1 MGEKIKRNASM
12 KSAHFLILIRI
23 FSIVRKDK
31 ASCLL
36 MDIVAYFESE
46 QEQRESLPSGKT
58 TVLVP

>member
-31 ASCLL
+31 AL
-36 MDIVAYFESE
+36 
-46 QEQRESLPSGKT
+46 SGWGKGDDYR
-58 TVLVP
+58 LGSRFLIFI